1 MDKLDKRI
9 KEVNDI
15 IKPSI
20 SHFFVGGELVA
31 SEKTTIGLKNY
42 IKQNYDIPSK
52 NIKGYLIRL
61 KINKSDKNQILIM
74 NCMEMTIT
82 PKLLIK
88 SLEDDGYQ
96 TITYSSNELIK
107 HGFKLSHIKKVI
119 KAIKNN
125 TVSFDDSIISITELL
140 KN

>member
-9 KEVNDI
+9 KEINDI
-15 IKPSI
+15 LKPSL
-20 SHFFVGGELVA
+20 SHFFVGGDLVG
-31 SEKTTIGLKNY
+31 SEKTTMGLKTY
-42 IKQNYDIPSK
+42 IKQNYDAPSK

-61 KINKSDKNQILIM
+61 KLDKTDKNQILIM
-74 NCMEMTIT
+74 NCTELTIT

-88 SLEDDGYQ
+88 TLENDGYQ

-140 KN
+140 KK